1 MGIKYYESKL
11 NLQWKPIL
19 KNILADPVG
28 FVEQGGW
35 DFLDIEVRLGA
46 WGLGVVL
53 LRSGCKGWSRCD
65 RTRLC
70 TVMQHAGGVQHAGC
84 LL

>member
-1 MGIKYYESKL
+1 MLSDGSVCFQGWLTDMGIKYYESKL

-35 DFLDIEVRLGA
+35 DFLDMEVGFSLVDEVCFA
-46 WGLGVVL
+46 P
-53 LRSGCKGWSRCD
+53 
-65 RTRLC
+65 
-70 TVMQHAGGVQHAGC
+70 
-84 LL
+84 

>member
-1 MGIKYYESKL
+1 MGIKCYESKL

-35 DFLDIEVRLGA
+35 DFLDMEVRQGGHGRE
-46 WGLGVVL
+46 GLG
-53 LRSGCKGWSRCD
+53 
-65 RTRLC
+65 
-70 TVMQHAGGVQHAGC
+70 GG
-84 LL
+84 

>member
-35 DFLDIEVRLGA
+35 DFLDMEVGGA
-46 WGLGVVL
+46 VRDGAGWGECKPQTQT
-53 LRSGCKGWSRCD
+53 RNSG
-65 RTRLC
+65 
-70 TVMQHAGGVQHAGC
+70 A
-84 LL
+84 